1 VFTSRRVPPPERN
14 NKSLNNK
21 IFSVKFD
28 KRVVRKRTKKN
39 EGKKSF
45 DGKKKEDCFGCFY
58 CLFVI
63 VISNICGCFI
73 GTKGGGRISY

>member
-45 DGKKKEDCFGCFY
+45 TGKKKKIA
-58 CLFVI
+58 LVASI
-63 VISNICGCFI
+63 VFLLL
-73 GTKGGGRISY
+73 